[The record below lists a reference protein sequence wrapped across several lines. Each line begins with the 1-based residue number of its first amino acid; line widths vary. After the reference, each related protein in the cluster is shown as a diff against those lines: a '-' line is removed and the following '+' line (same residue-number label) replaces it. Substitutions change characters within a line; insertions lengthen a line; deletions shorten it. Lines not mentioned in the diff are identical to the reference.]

1 MNEKLYEELIDKAW
15 DFYDNKEY
23 KKVEK
28 SCNDIIKKFPTKL
41 GGYYLLG
48 IIKHEEKHYK
58 AAVES
63 FQSVIEKDTDEKVFG
78 IVYYWLG
85 EIYGNEYNW
94 ESSTKNSNELY
105 NYEKSVYNYEKS
117 FEYEDYPRETVKK
130 LTYIFREDYYKRC
143 HILKKSVEKF
153 QEDEELI
160 IEYCK
165 SLILTNQKTE
175 AYTFLSNKC
184 EVFNY
189 SLFHYEL
196 SKMYYQDLD
205 LKTSLIHCENAINN
219 YNENSNYV
227 LSGLYYSLG
236 KIHYKKRD
244 WLSACIHFKKSFDV
258 IINNN
263 LNSEYKDQNLW
274 VSALGIIASLGNQK
288 RNSEI
293 IDFINTLPFLN
304 ENLNY
309 LEFEFVFGLNY
320 TYTESEIEL
329 YTKKNLSILKQ
340 LKIKNENLDFKS
352 KISWL
357 EYILY
362 MCNQN
367 LNEQHKAL
375 REILSNETYNSFNET
390 LYAKLGETYCE
401 QVEANSNDI
410 IELLVYDLKEYPNFK
425 KNFDKTLLAT
435 IIDTLFENKAYTQ
448 IINLKEILEQAQ
460 LDGIDKWFE
469 IAYSYN
475 EEGKIKE
482 AERIYEYI
490 LSRNK
495 KSSAIL
501 NNLANIYGKKKDI
514 TYVEKAVKLYEQ
526 AIKIGGSKEL
536 YERNLKNTRD
546 IFEKLLKEK
555 SDKDYLENS
564 FKKSLLLIKNEDY
577 FSLESLQSFLNN
589 IKKEEDFKD
598 GEIPIQNEYFPSLIK
613 TNIGKA
619 LKLKDIWIS
628 KNYILLTNK
637 FDNYNIPIYKIN
649 PYIEEELIKQKQLIF
664 ESEIPIK
671 WIDGFGKLNI
681 LRLEEIEYFIL
692 KEKISKF
699 NKKYKELMNR
709 DFDELVLNYLIGNI
723 KSTVVLSGSFVELIL
738 TFYLERKK
746 IRNISYLQSGRT
758 INRNIYDSTLNDLIS
773 YIEQNNHFGKDFFH
787 LTNLSRV
794 YRNFIHPGLELK
806 EKDELNKGKSD
817 ICFISA
823 LEILKKI

>member
-1 MNEKLYEELIDKAW
+1 MNEKLYQELTDKAW
-15 DFYDNKEY
+15 DYYDIKEY

-28 SCNDIIKKFPTKL
+28 SCNEIIKKFPDKF

-48 IIKHEEKHYK
+48 IVKHEEKQYK
-58 AAVES
+58 KAIECFKIVL
-63 FQSVIEKDTDEKVFG
+63 EKDIDKRVTG
-78 IVYYWLG
+78 LVYYWIG
-85 EIYGNEYNW
+85 EIYGTERNWDFTSDDKNEM
-94 ESSTKNSNELY
+94 Y
-105 NYEKSVYNYEKS
+105 NYEMSIYNYEKS
-117 FEYEDYPRETVKK
+117 FEYEDYPRETIDK
-130 LTYIFREDYYKRC
+130 LIYIFRKDYYKKC
-143 HILKKSVEKF
+143 HILKKSLEKF
-153 QEDEELI
+153 KDDAEFK
-160 IEYCK
+160 IEYSK
-165 SLILTNQKTE
+165 SLILINQRIE
-175 AYTFLSNKC
+175 AYNFLKKEC
-184 EVFNY
+184 KIFNY
-189 SLFHYEL
+189 PILHYQL
-196 SKMYYQDLD
+196 SKLYYEDSDLD
-205 LKTSLIHCENAINN
+205 NSLNDCEIALKNYKEDSHFVLI
-219 YNENSNYV
+219 
-227 LSGLYYSLG
+227 GLNYSLG
-236 KIHYKKRD
+236 KVYYRKKE
-244 WLSACIHFKKSFDV
+244 WLSAYIFFKKSFD
-258 IINNN
+258 IIIDNN
-263 LNSEYKDQNLW
+263 LNSEYKNYNLW
-274 VSALGIIASLGNQK
+274 VCAFGIIASLGQLK

-293 IDFINTLPFLN
+293 IDFINSLPFLP
-304 ENLNY
+304 
-309 LEFEFVFGLNY
+309 
-320 TYTESEIEL
+320 
-329 YTKKNLSILKQ
+329 
-340 LKIKNENLDFKS
+340 ENLDYFEFEIVFRLNNTYTDTTVELYERKNISLLTQLKNKS
-352 KISWL
+352 KDLEFKTKVLWL
-357 EYILY
+357 QYILY
-362 MCNQN
+362 FWEQKNHNQHN
-367 LNEQHKAL
+367 TL
-375 REILSNETYNSFNET
+375 REILSNENYNYDT
-390 LYAKLGETYCE
+390 LYEKLSETYSE
-401 QVEANSNDI
+401 QIQINSDNI
-410 IELLVYDLKEYPNFK
+410 QLLLHDLEEYPYFKSNF
-425 KNFDKTLLAT
+425 NPYSLAT
-435 IIDTLFENKAYTQ
+435 IIDTIFENKKYSQ
-448 IINLKEILEQAQ
+448 IINLKKNFSQIQLEEA
-460 LDGIDKWFE
+460 DKWFE
-469 IAYSYN
+469 IGFSYD
-475 EEGKIKE
+475 EMGKLKD
-482 AERIYEYI
+482 AEKVYEYI
-490 LSRNK
+490 ISRNK
-495 KSSAIL
+495 KSGATL
-501 NNLANIYGKKKDI
+501 NNLANIYSKKRDI
-514 TYVEKAVKLYEQ
+514 TYLEKAIDLYEQ
-526 AIKIGGSKEL
+526 AIKIGGSKDL

-546 IFEKLLKEK
+546 TFENLLREK
-555 SDKDYLENS
+555 NEKDYIENS

-637 FDNYNIPIYKIN
+637 FDNYNIPFYKIN

-671 WIDGFGKLNI
+671 WIDGFNKLNI

-699 NKKYKELMNR
+699 NKKYKELINR